1 MNVSYELEKLS
12 DLIDRYDVFFIDLW
26 GVVHNGFELLP
37 NVLNVLTNL
46 KNEKKKIFFL
56 TNAPRRSFIIKDQLG
71 QLGLDK
77 GLYDYIITSGEI
89 TWQKLKEKEN
99 KDFKNCFLI
108 APERDFH
115 LIEGLRFKIVD
126 DTQLVDVIVNTG
138 PWGDDDTIENYKL
151 TLEELVKN
159 DPLMIC
165 SNPDKVVVRG
175 EKFMICAGLLA
186 EYYQKIGGRVEY
198 YGKPYDEIYNFCFE
212 RIRKKK
218 RILVIGDSLEN
229 DIRGANNQN
238 LDSLLITS
246 GIHREV
252 NIENGIDIKKLD
264 DLMEKKSLSP
274 TYFMRN
280 LIY

>member
-1 MNVSYELEKLS
+1 MFYLHNPTN
-12 DLIDRYDVFFIDLW
+12 YDSSIYF
-26 GVVHNGFELLP
+26 
-37 NVLNVLTNL
+37 
-46 KNEKKKIFFL
+46 
-56 TNAPRRSFIIKDQLG
+56 SFV
-71 QLGLDK
+71 
-77 GLYDYIITSGEI
+77 
-89 TWQKLKEKEN
+89 
-99 KDFKNCFLI
+99 KNCFLI

-229 DIRGANNQN
+229 DIRGENNQN
-238 LDSLLITS
+238 LDYLLIT
-246 GIHREV
+246 
-252 NIENGIDIKKLD
+252 
-264 DLMEKKSLSP
+264 
-274 TYFMRN
+274 
-280 LIY
+280 